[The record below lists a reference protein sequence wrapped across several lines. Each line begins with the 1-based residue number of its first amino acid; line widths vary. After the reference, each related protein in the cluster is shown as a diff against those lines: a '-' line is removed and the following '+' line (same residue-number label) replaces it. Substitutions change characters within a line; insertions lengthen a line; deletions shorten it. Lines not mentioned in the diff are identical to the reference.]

1 MIKSKCIKSGV
12 RSQLDQLLYHI
23 HISYFPVI
31 IEPMFIVIV
40 LWSKYKIKAKRFD
53 VFNEY
58 LVNIFYKT
66 DKNKQRKFNAD
77 KLPTIS
83 EA

>member
-1 MIKSKCIKSGV
+1 
-12 RSQLDQLLYHI
+12 
-23 HISYFPVI
+23 
-31 IEPMFIVIV
+31 MFIVIV